1 MSDTKFW
8 NPKELRAYLKLLRD
22 AEDAH
27 GEKMDL
33 VRRRIESGYYL
44 TDEIARATALKMLA
58 RAPDLR
64 PPPPR
69 EMPPGPQRL
78 IG

>member
-8 NPKELRAYLKLLRD
+8 NPKELRVYLKLLRD

-27 GEKMDL
+27 SEKIDL
-33 VRRRIESGYYL
+33 ARRRIESGYYL

-58 RAPDLR
+58 QAPDLC
-64 PPPPR
+64 PPPSS
-69 EMPPGPQRL
+69 
-78 IG
+78 

>member
-8 NPKELRAYLKLLRD
+8 NPNELRAYLKLLRD

-33 VRRRIESGYYL
+33 ARRRIESGYYL

-58 RAPDLR
+58 RAPDLC

-69 EMPPGPQRL
+69 EMPPTPQRL

>member
-8 NPKELRAYLKLLRD
+8 NPQELSLYLRLLRD

-27 GEKMDL
+27 ASKMECI
-33 VRRRIESGYYL
+33 RRRIESGYYL
-44 TDEIARATALKMLA
+44 TDRIARATALKMLA

-64 PPPPR
+64 PPPSS
-69 EMPPGPQRL
+69 
-78 IG
+78 